1 MSLELPKTVDLNGLE
16 KLRVPFPASEVGK
29 LPKGGLFLDFV
40 GHGFLTARFLD
51 VDPEWSWEPF
61 ALDANG
67 LPLLDEHG
75 GLWIRLTLCGVTRI
89 GYGDASGKKG
99 PNAVKEAIGD
109 ALRNAGMRFGA
120 ALDLWCKGDPD
131 APPPPPPRTELD
143 DALDELDHAVSSL
156 HLETSVVAAKF
167 FAAHKKP
174 PRSTDAA
181 TVREFIKSLSEPA
194 VEPVQ
199 ATLDTETGA

>member
-1 MSLELPKTVDLNGLE
+1 MTDVDLDGLK
-16 KLRVPFPASEVGK
+16 KLRDPFPAEQVGK

-51 VDPEWSWEPF
+51 VDPEWDWEPF

-67 LPLLDEHG
+67 LPLLDEFG
-75 GLWIRLTLCGVTRI
+75 GLWIRLTIAGKTRI

-131 APPPPPPRTELD
+131 APPPPPPRTDLDDALAELD
-143 DALDELDHAVSSL
+143 DAVAALG
-156 HLETSVVAAKF
+156 LETGKVAAEF
-167 FAAHKKP
+167 FAKHKKP
-174 PRSTDAA
+174 PRQTTADV
-181 TVREFIKSLSEPA
+181 VRGFIKALYKEAS
-194 VEPVQ
+194 
-199 ATLDTETGA
+199 